1 MNKNLLQKEVQAYIN
16 SNLNTADV
24 SKIALSKSPFAGVS
38 SAELANQ
45 IAAKKKAE
53 KKLPTW
59 FKQENIIYP
68 STLSVEQTSS
78 EDTAAYKQ
86 RLVKGNSLIDITAGF
101 GVDSYY
107 FSHKVD
113 EVYSCEI
120 NGELSSISAHNAK
133 ILAADNIH
141 CLALD
146 GLKYLASSEKL
157 FGTIYVDP
165 ARRNTSGKVFK
176 LADCTPN
183 VVQHLDLLLSRS
195 ERIIIKTSPLL
206 DIQAGLKELKLVS
219 EIHIVSVKNE
229 CKELLWVINKNF
241 VGEVK
246 ITCAALNIELKQID
260 LPLIDNSTTNYVD
273 THLSSGYLYEPDT
286 ALMKSGAF
294 NAIANQFNLQ
304 KLDRQSHLYFSMDLQ
319 ASFIGRIFEIVESS
333 SLNELKKEKNLQG
346 NVIVRNFPERA
357 DSLVKKLKIKPNKET
372 FYIFSEVQQKYV
384 VFKTRIVQ
392 YY

>member
-1 MNKNLLQKEVQAYIN
+1 MNKNLLEKEVQDYIN
-16 SNLNTADV
+16 SNLNADV
-24 SKIALSKSPFAGVS
+24 SKIALSKSPFTEVS

-59 FKQENIIYP
+59 FKQENIIFP

-86 RLVKGNSLIDITAGF
+86 RLIKGNSLIDITAGF
-101 GVDSYY
+101 GVDSFY

-120 NGELSSISAHNAK
+120 NAQLSSISAHNLK
-133 ILAADNIH
+133 VLAVDNVE
-141 CLALD
+141 CLAVN
-146 GLKYLASSEKL
+146 GLEYLATSEKS

-176 LADCTPN
+176 LAECTPN
-183 VVQHLDLLLSRS
+183 VVAHLELLLSKS

-206 DIQAGLKELKLVS
+206 DLHAGLTELKNVS

-229 CKELLWVINKNF
+229 CRELLWVIDKGF

-246 ITCAALNIELKQID
+246 LICATLNDELKEID
-260 LPLIDNSTTNYVD
+260 LPLIDDSTTNYVN
-273 THLSSGYLYEPDT
+273 TPLNTGYLYEPDA

-294 NAIANQFNLQ
+294 NAIGNRFNLQ

-319 ASFIGRIFEIVESS
+319 ANFIGRIFEIIGSS
-333 SLNELKKEKNLQG
+333 SLNELKKDKNLHG

-357 DSLVKKLKIKPNKET
+357 DNLVKKLKIKPNKET
-372 FYIFSEVQQKYV
+372 FYIFTEVQQNYV